1 MNQYEW
7 LDDYLS
13 KKTGVTKDF
22 KVEWGWNRYMVGGK
36 MFAAT
41 CCPDIKYKDCG
52 GREIITLKCDPLLLE
67 ILIKEHEEIIPGF
80 YMDKRNWISVFLD
93 GALDEQLLHDLCDQS
108 YKLVF
113 NKLTKKL
120 QNEIISA

>member
-1 MNQYEW
+1 MNHYEW

-13 KKTGVTKDF
+13 KKTGVTKAF
-22 KVEWGWNRYMVGGK
+22 KVEWGWDRYMVGGK
-36 MFAAT
+36 MFAAI

-52 GREIITLKCDPLLLE
+52 GRKIITLKCDPLLLE

-80 YMDKRNWISVFLD
+80 YMDKRNWLSVFLD

>member
-36 MFAAT
+36 MFAAR

-67 ILIKEHEEIIPGF
+67 VLIKEHEEIIPGF